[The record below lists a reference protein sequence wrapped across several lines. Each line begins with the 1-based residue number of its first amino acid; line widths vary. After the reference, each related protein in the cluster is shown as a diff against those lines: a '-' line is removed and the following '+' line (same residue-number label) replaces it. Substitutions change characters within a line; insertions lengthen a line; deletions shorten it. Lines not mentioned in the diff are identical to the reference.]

1 MITVTI
7 GRLTRS
13 TTTDYV
19 FACKVPEPEV
29 PTFGAFVKAPSQ
41 RGQTDV
47 LGLIYNIAFA
57 DDMLVRQLAAAE
69 NLPEEIVQD
78 NRQNRQVPIE
88 VSVLSIGYRS
98 GDSYIHALPPQ
109 PPVTLDRISTCDSS
123 EICDF
128 TKRLDFLRLI
138 LNSPVPMGDELI
150 ATSVLSAAACRP
162 VEERERFLRE
172 AGRELAR
179 LMGRDLARLENL
191 LRRIRP

>member
-1 MITVTI
+1 MFNVTI

-41 RGQTDV
+41 RGQADV
-47 LGLIYNIAFA
+47 LGLIYNIAFT

-69 NLPEEIVQD
+69 NLPDEMVQD
-78 NRQNRQVPIE
+78 QRQNRQVPIE
-88 VSVLSIGYRS
+88 VSVLSIGYRT
-98 GDSYIHALPPQ
+98 GDTYIYALPPQ
-109 PPVTLDRISTCDSS
+109 PPVTLDRISPCDSA
-123 EICDF
+123 EICSF
-128 TKRLDFLRLI
+128 TQRLDFLRLI
-138 LNSPVPMGDELI
+138 LNSPVPMMDELV
-150 ATSVLSAAACRP
+150 ATAILAAAACRP

-179 LMGRDLARLENL
+179 LLGRDLARLENL
-191 LRRIRP
+191 LRRIKP

>member
-1 MITVTI
+1 MINVTI

-41 RGQTDV
+41 RGQAYV

-57 DDMLVRQLAAAE
+57 DDMLVRQLAATD
-69 NLPEEIVQD
+69 NLPEEMVQD
-78 NRQNRQVPIE
+78 QRQNRQVPIE
-88 VSVLSIGYRS
+88 VSVLAIGYRMNS
-98 GDSYIHALPPQ
+98 TYVYALPPQ
-109 PPVTLDRISTCDSS
+109 PPVTLNQISPCDND
-123 EICDF
+123 EICEF
-128 TKRLDFLRLI
+128 TQRLDFLRLI
-138 LNSPVPMGDELI
+138 LNSMVTMADELVTTAI
-150 ATSVLSAAACRP
+150 LAAAACHP
-162 VEERERFLRE
+162 NEDREKFLRS

-179 LMGRDLARLENL
+179 LLGRDLARLDNL